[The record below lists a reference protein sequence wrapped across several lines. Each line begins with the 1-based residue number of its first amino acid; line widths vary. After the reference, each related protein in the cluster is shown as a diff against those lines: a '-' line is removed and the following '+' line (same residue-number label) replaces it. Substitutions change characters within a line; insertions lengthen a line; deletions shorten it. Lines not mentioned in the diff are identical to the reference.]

1 TQRSICANLSL
12 DAQMYERKPGR
23 NSVFTP
29 FQRATLAV
37 LAVGLFAIG
46 LGVWA
51 KGGSAATGLPVA
63 QPIAQVQAATAGGPP
78 PGIVTVGE
86 ANVDGIP
93 DSGYLAF
100 AGQFSGP
107 GGTSGAGG
115 VQERGTGLLGKAP
128 PLGVQDQ
135 DITLGP

>member
-1 TQRSICANLSL
+1 
-12 DAQMYERKPGR
+12 MYERTPGR

-37 LAVGLFAIG
+37 LAVGLFTIG

-63 QPIAQVQAATAGGPP
+63 QPIAQVLAATAGGPP
-78 PGIVTVGE
+78 AGIGTVGE
-86 ANVDGIP
+86 ASVDGIP

-100 AGQFSGP
+100 AGQFGGP
-107 GGTSGAGG
+107 GGPD
-115 VQERGTGLLGKAP
+115 VPRRVP
-128 PLGVQDQ
+128 
-135 DITLGP
+135 